1 MAKMQSWTLD
11 KDTLD
16 AGLRSAAQAALD
28 SIRSLVLIQ
37 SGKTRNEGL
46 LLNNQ
51 MDVYIDLEVVPYMS
65 YDNPHAKQMETW
77 DTAIDK
83 FAAEKAKNYVKP
95 MLPKAKDKGQGPKHP
110 PRKGGNLR
118 NNALKVRLTQDG
130 IYEIYIDYLVAP
142 YAAYPN
148 VDKIIQANWPIIRTR
163 FENSLYGTIAARSGG
178 LYNNAGAVK
187 VIGGGYYDDEGEFVK
202 SSLPGQP
209 SRWDYRRYN

>member
-1 MAKMQSWTLD
+1 MAKKQSWTLD
-11 KDTLD
+11 ENVLN
-16 AGLRSAAQAALD
+16 AGLRSAAMSALE
-28 SIRSLVLIQ
+28 SIRSLILIQ

-51 MDVYIDLEVVPYMS
+51 MDVYIDLEIVPYMS
-65 YDNPHAKQMETW
+65 YDNPHAKQMETF

-95 MLPKAKDKGQGPKHP
+95 MLPIKT
-110 PRKGGNLR
+110 GNLR

-142 YAAYPN
+142 YAQYPN
-148 VDKIIQANWPIIRTR
+148 VDRIIQANWPIIRTR

-187 VIGGGYYDDEGEFVK
+187 VIGGGYFDDEGEFVK
-202 SSLPGQP
+202 TSLPGQP
-209 SRWDYRRYN
+209 SRWDYRRYNE

>member
-1 MAKMQSWTLD
+1 MAKRQSWTLD
-11 KDTLD
+11 KDVLD
-16 AGLRSAAQAALD
+16 AGLRSAAQEALD

-77 DTAIDK
+77 DTAMDK

-95 MLPKAKDKGQGPKHP
+95 MLPKKT
-110 PRKGGNLR
+110 GNLR
-118 NNALKVRLTQDG
+118 ENALKVRLTQDG
-130 IYEIYIDYLVAP
+130 VYEIYIDYLVAP
-142 YAAYPN
+142 YAQYPN
-148 VDKIIQANWPIIRTR
+148 VDRIIQANWPIIRSR
-163 FENSLYGTIAARSGG
+163 FEANLYGTISARSGG

-187 VIGGGYYDDEGEFVK
+187 VIGGGYYDEEGEFVK
-202 SSLPGQP
+202 TSLPGQP